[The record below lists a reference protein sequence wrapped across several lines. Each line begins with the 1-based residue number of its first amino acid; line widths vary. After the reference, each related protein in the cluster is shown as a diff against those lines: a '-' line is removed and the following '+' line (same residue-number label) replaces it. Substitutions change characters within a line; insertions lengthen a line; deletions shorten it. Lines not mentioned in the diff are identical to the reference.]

1 MRCATGYHAARAQR
15 FRRRPAVLN
24 KLLFGSAQHEHADP
38 AQRLLG
44 VAELAP
50 DAPALAQLLAADPA
64 PEVRAA
70 AAVRCVDAVALAA
83 AWREETE
90 PAVRAAIASSLGRA
104 LAASA
109 DVAAA
114 RSLLAASECSDAIRA
129 AVALAA
135 TDETLRRAAIE
146 GIADEQVLVDIAL
159 AAELAPVRL
168 AAAERVQTPE
178 PLRRLAEAARD
189 KDRGVARIA
198 RQRLDA
204 IEHRAQQ
211 AAAAD
216 ALLAEAEALAERP
229 GPIVM
234 AAVELDRRWRALD
247 LGDDAVRRARWEQI
261 GARLRA
267 RFEREHE
274 AQRARA
280 AFQRRLNEWLA
291 ALQSAPA
298 TSLLPALRGEL
309 LALRAQAQQLE
320 DGAALAQLE
329 QAEQR
334 IAQWEQAAPALA
346 SAEALVAEAERLA
359 AETPID
365 DAGLPR
371 RWQALDLSVRTP
383 ELTRRFE
390 AALLVIERRRLALVR
405 AAQQQEG
412 AVRQRLH
419 AALHAAEQALAA
431 GQLHEARAAA
441 GEAREL
447 KSTAGLLPKPTVQ
460 RLARV
465 VQQLRELERW
475 ESFGQQTARIQ
486 LCERAEALARQT
498 LPPAA
503 LAREV
508 QQLRAEWKKLDEQ
521 HAGVPKPL
529 WERFDS
535 ACEKAY
541 APAARHFAELAAQHK
556 QARKQREEFIAA
568 AAAHAPTL
576 LAEPR
581 DWRAIERWLRETDAT
596 WHGPSP
602 STSSGRSPSTSS
614 GRGPS
619 TSSGRSLG
627 SVEPGAW
634 KKLDARFKA
643 AVAPLRDALSG
654 ARAQA
659 KSERQ
664 ALIAEAQALAAQAL
678 ERDTPA
684 KVKALQARWQ
694 AQAKSVP
701 LAPREER
708 VLWEQFRAA
717 CNAVFEARAS
727 ARRQADCRQQEQRRA
742 FEVLCEQ
749 LEQLARASDVDEA
762 QIRRARHEVLE
773 QWKKALAENG
783 PAPAAL
789 EGRFRAARTR
799 IEAALGTRMRRQQEA
814 VWQTLLAKESL
825 CAELDARVIAG
836 EADRAAADSVRE
848 RWAALPPLAPAMEQ
862 KLLARRDVALA
873 VLARLQ
879 EEYVREDHL
888 ALIEKAAPARR
899 DALLELELLLGLDSP
914 ADLRPQ
920 RLAVQVKQLRGRFK
934 EAAPRGA
941 ASVDAILLEWCAL
954 PGVADARD
962 RQRCERIAA
971 ALSSGAVVPSPPAQ
985 GQAAAKRSG

>member
-1 MRCATGYHAARAQR
+1 
-15 FRRRPAVLN
+15 VLN
-24 KLLFGSAQHEHADP
+24 KLLFGSAQHENADP

-44 VAELAP
+44 AAELAP
-50 DAPALAQLLAADPA
+50 DSPALAQLLAADPA

-70 AAVRCVDAVALAA
+70 AAARCVDLTALAA
-83 AWREETE
+83 AWQSERQPE
-90 PAVRAAIASSLGRA
+90 VRAAIAASLGRA
-104 LAASA
+104 IAASA
-109 DVAAA
+109 DSASAQA
-114 RSLLAASECSDAIRA
+114 LLAAPDCTDAIRA
-129 AVALAA
+129 AVALHSA
-135 TDETLRRAAIE
+135 DEERRRIAIE
-146 GIADEQVLVDIAL
+146 GIADEDVLVDVAL
-159 AAELAPVRL
+159 AAERAPVRL
-168 AAAERVQTPE
+168 AAAERVHALE
-178 PLRRLAEAARD
+178 PLRRLAEGAMN
-189 KDRGVARIA
+189 KDRGVARLA
-198 RQRLDA
+198 RQRLET
-204 IEHRAQQ
+204 ISQRAQQ

-216 ALLAEAEALAERP
+216 AILAEAEALAAQA

-247 LGDDAVRRARWEQI
+247 LGDDADRRARWEQI
-261 GARLRA
+261 GARLRE
-267 RFEREHE
+267 RFQREYE

-280 AFQRRLNEWLA
+280 SLQRRLNEWQA

-298 TSLLPALRGEL
+298 TSVLPALRGEL
-309 LALRAQAQQLE
+309 LALREQAQQLE
-320 DGAALAQLE
+320 DGAALALLE
-329 QAEQR
+329 RAEQR

-412 AVRQRLH
+412 AARQRLH

-431 GQLHEARAAA
+431 GQLHETRAAA
-441 GEAREL
+441 GEARAL
-447 KSTAGLLPKPTVQ
+447 KSAAGLLPKPTVR

-475 ESFGQQTARIQ
+475 ESFGQHTARVQ
-486 LCERAEALARQT
+486 LCERAEALARPT

-568 AAAHAPTL
+568 AAAHAATL

-602 STSSGRSPSTSS
+602 STSSGRGPSTSS

-643 AVAPLRDALSG
+643 AVAPLRDALSA

-678 ERDTPA
+678 ERDTPT

-694 AQAKSVP
+694 AQAKSLA
-701 LAPREER
+701 LAPRDER

-717 CNAVFEARAS
+717 CNAVFEAREGVRNEAD
-727 ARRQADCRQQEQRRA
+727 RRKSEQRRA

-749 LEQLARASDVDEA
+749 FEQLARASDADEA

-773 QWKKALAENG
+773 QWKKAVAENG

-799 IEAALGTRMRRQQEA
+799 IEAALGTRMRRQETA
-814 VWQTLLAKESL
+814 VWHALLAKESL
-825 CAELDARVIAG
+825 CAELDARVIAD

-862 KLLARRDVALA
+862 RMLARRDVALA
-873 VLARLQ
+873 ALARLQ

-888 ALIEKAAPARR
+888 ALIEKAGAARR

-914 ADLRPQ
+914 ADLQPQ

-941 ASVDAILLEWCAL
+941 ASAGAILLEWCAL
-954 PGVADARD
+954 PGMADARD
-962 RQRCERIAA
+962 RQRCERIVA
-971 ALSSGAVVPSPPAQ
+971 ALSSGAVVPTPPARE
-985 GQAAAKRSG
+985 QAAAKRSG

>member
-1 MRCATGYHAARAQR
+1 M
-15 FRRRPAVLN
+15 LS

-70 AAVRCVDAVALAA
+70 AAMRCVDAVALAA

-104 LAASA
+104 LATSA

-114 RSLLAASECSDAIRA
+114 RSLLAASECTDAIRA

-146 GIADEQVLVDIAL
+146 GITDEQVLIDIAL

-216 ALLAEAEALAERP
+216 ALLAEAEALAERA

-234 AAVELDRRWRALD
+234 AAVELDRRWHALD

-309 LALRAQAQQLE
+309 LALREQAQQLE

-412 AVRQRLH
+412 AARQRLH
-419 AALHAAEQALAA
+419 VALHAAEQALAA

-503 LAREV
+503 LARELH
-508 QQLRAEWKKLDEQ
+508 QLRAEWKKLDEQ
-521 HAGVPKPL
+521 HAGVPKSL
-529 WERFDS
+529 WERFDA

-568 AAAHAPTL
+568 AAAHAPAL

-581 DWRAIERWLRETDAT
+581 DWRAIERWLREADAT
-596 WHGPSP
+596 WHGP
-602 STSSGRSPSTSS
+602 
-614 GRGPS
+614 
-619 TSSGRSLG
+619 SLG

-694 AQAKSVP
+694 AQAKHVP
-701 LAPREER
+701 LAPRDER
-708 VLWEQFRAA
+708 VLWGQFRAA

-727 ARRQADCRQQEQRRA
+727 ARQQADCRQQEQRRA
-742 FEVLCEQ
+742 FEVLCGQ

-773 QWKKALAENG
+773 QWKRALAENG

-799 IEAALGTRMRRQQEA
+799 IEAALGTRMRRQQAA
-814 VWQTLLAKESL
+814 VWHALLAKESL

-836 EADRAAADSVRE
+836 EADRTAADSVRE

-873 VLARLQ
+873 VLAQLQ

-914 ADLRPQ
+914 ADLQPQ

-941 ASVDAILLEWCAL
+941 ASVGAILLEWCAL

-971 ALSSGAVVPSPPAQ
+971 ALSSGAVVPSPPAR

>member
-1 MRCATGYHAARAQR
+1 M
-15 FRRRPAVLN
+15 LN

-70 AAVRCVDAVALAA
+70 AAMRCVDAVALAA

-104 LAASA
+104 LATSA
-109 DVAAA
+109 GVAAA
-114 RSLLAASECSDAIRA
+114 RSLLAASECTDAIRA

-146 GIADEQVLVDIAL
+146 GITDEQVLVDIAL

-216 ALLAEAEALAERP
+216 ALLAEAEALAERA

-234 AAVELDRRWRALD
+234 AAVELDRRWHALD

-309 LALRAQAQQLE
+309 LALRELAQQLE

-334 IAQWEQAAPALA
+334 IAQWEQAAPGLA

-419 AALHAAEQALAA
+419 VALHAAEQALAA

-498 LPPAA
+498 LPPAT
-503 LAREV
+503 LARELH
-508 QQLRAEWKKLDEQ
+508 QLRAQWRKLDEQ
-521 HAGVPKPL
+521 HAGVPKSL
-529 WERFDS
+529 WERFDA

-568 AAAHAPTL
+568 AAAHAPAL

-581 DWRAIERWLRETDAT
+581 DWRAIERWLREADAT
-596 WHGPSP
+596 WHGP
-602 STSSGRSPSTSS
+602 
-614 GRGPS
+614 
-619 TSSGRSLG
+619 SLG

-694 AQAKSVP
+694 AQAKHVP
-701 LAPREER
+701 LAPRDER

-727 ARRQADCRQQEQRRA
+727 ARQQADCRQQEQRRA
-742 FEVLCEQ
+742 FEVLCGQ

-773 QWKKALAENG
+773 QWKRALAENG

-814 VWQTLLAKESL
+814 VWHALLAKESL

-836 EADRAAADSVRE
+836 EADRTAADSVRE

-888 ALIEKAAPARR
+888 ALIEKAAPARC

-914 ADLRPQ
+914 ADLQPQ

-941 ASVDAILLEWCAL
+941 ASVGAILLEWCAL

-971 ALSSGAVVPSPPAQ
+971 ALSSGAVVPSPPAR

>member
-1 MRCATGYHAARAQR
+1 M
-15 FRRRPAVLN
+15 LD
-24 KLLFGSAQHEHADP
+24 KLLFGSARHEHADP

-50 DAPALAQLLAADPA
+50 EAPALAQLLAADPA

-70 AAVRCVDAVALAA
+70 AAARCVDAAALAA
-83 AWREETE
+83 AWRTETE

-104 LAASA
+104 LAASG
-109 DVAAA
+109 DVAAG
-114 RSLLAASECSDAIRA
+114 RSLLAAPECSDAIRA

-135 TDETLRRAAIE
+135 TDEALRRAAIE

-168 AAAERVQTPE
+168 AAAERVHAPE

-198 RQRLDA
+198 RQRLEA

-247 LGDDAVRRARWEQI
+247 LGDDAERRARWESI
-261 GARLRA
+261 GARLRE

-280 AFQRRLNEWLA
+280 AFQRRLNDWLA
-291 ALQSAPA
+291 ALQVPPA
-298 TSLLPALRGEL
+298 TSRLPALRDEL
-309 LALRAQAQQLE
+309 LALREQAQRLE
-320 DGAALAQLE
+320 DGAALAPLAR
-329 QAEQR
+329 AEQ
-334 IAQWEQAAPALA
+334 
-346 SAEALVAEAERLA
+346 LA
-359 AETPID
+359 AGTPID
-365 DAGLPR
+365 DANLPQ
-371 RWQALDLSVRTP
+371 RWQALDLAVRTP

-390 AALLVIERRRLALVR
+390 AALLVIEKRRLALAR

-412 AVRQRLH
+412 AARQRLH

-431 GQLHEARAAA
+431 GHLHEARTAAD
-441 GEAREL
+441 EARAL
-447 KSTAGLLPKPTVQ
+447 KRAAGLLPKPTVQ

-475 ESFGQQTARIQ
+475 ESFGQHTARIQ
-486 LCERAEALARQT
+486 LCERAERLAQQPLAPT
-498 LPPAA
+498 A

-521 HAGVPKPL
+521 HAGVPKSL
-529 WERFDS
+529 WELFDA

-568 AAAHAPTL
+568 AAAHVPTL

-596 WHGPSP
+596 WHGPS
-602 STSSGRSPSTSS
+602 
-614 GRGPS
+614 
-619 TSSGRSLG
+619 LG
-627 SVEPGAW
+627 SVEPDAW

-643 AVAPLRDALSG
+643 AVAPLRDALSS

-678 ERDTPA
+678 ERDAPA

-694 AQAKSVP
+694 AQAKHVP
-701 LAPREER
+701 LSPRDER

-717 CNAVFEARAS
+717 CNAVFEAREH
-727 ARRQADCRQQEQRRA
+727 ARRQTDQRKHELRRG

-749 LEQLARASDVDEA
+749 LEQLARAGETDEA
-762 QIRRARHEVLE
+762 QIRRRRHELQE
-773 QWKKALAENG
+773 QWKKAAAES
-783 PAPAAL
+783 PPVPAAL
-789 EGRFRAARTR
+789 EARFRAARSQV
-799 IEAALGTRMRRQQEA
+799 EAALAGRARKQEAA
-814 VWQTLLAKESL
+814 VWQTLLAKERL
-825 CAELDARVIAG
+825 CAELDALLI
-836 EADRAAADSVRE
+836 ADRDDAAAADAVRE
-848 RWAALPPLAPAMEQ
+848 RWSALPPLAAAMES
-862 KLLARRDVALA
+862 KMVARRDAALA
-873 VLARLQ
+873 ALANLKQ
-879 EEYVREDHL
+879 EYVREDYL
-888 ALIEKAAPARR
+888 TALEQAAPARR

-914 ADLRPQ
+914 ADLQPQ

-934 EAAPRGA
+934 DAATRA
-941 ASVDAILLEWCAL
+941 ATSPGDVLLAWCAL
-954 PGVADARD
+954 PGVADERD

-971 ALSSGAVVPSPPAQ
+971 ALRSGAVDQSPPAQ
-985 GQAAAKRSG
+985 GRAAAKRLG

>member
-1 MRCATGYHAARAQR
+1 M
-15 FRRRPAVLN
+15 LN

-70 AAVRCVDAVALAA
+70 AAARCVDAVALAA

-104 LAASA
+104 LATSA

-114 RSLLAASECSDAIRA
+114 RSLLAASECTDAIRA

-135 TDETLRRAAIE
+135 TDETLRRAALE
-146 GIADEQVLVDIAL
+146 GVTDEQVLVDIAL

-216 ALLAEAEALAERP
+216 ALLAEAEALAERA

-234 AAVELDRRWRALD
+234 AAVELDRRWHALD

-309 LALRAQAQQLE
+309 LALREQAQQLE

-419 AALHAAEQALAA
+419 VALHAAEQALAA

-568 AAAHAPTL
+568 AAAHAPAL

-581 DWRAIERWLRETDAT
+581 DWRAIERWLREADAT
-596 WHGPSP
+596 WHGP
-602 STSSGRSPSTSS
+602 
-614 GRGPS
+614 
-619 TSSGRSLG
+619 SLG

-694 AQAKSVP
+694 AQAKHVP
-701 LAPREER
+701 LAPRDER

-773 QWKKALAENG
+773 QWKRALAENG

-789 EGRFRAARTR
+789 DGRFRAARTR
-799 IEAALGTRMRRQQEA
+799 IEAALGTRMRRQQAA
-814 VWQTLLAKESL
+814 VWHALLAKESL

-848 RWAALPPLAPAMEQ
+848 RWATLPPLAPAMEQ

-914 ADLRPQ
+914 ADLQPQ

-941 ASVDAILLEWCAL
+941 ASVGAILLEWCAL